1 MHAEYCFRGY
11 IPWGWYFFF
20 ARKVSHANKIKRCQM
35 GVLFTHILIP
45 LFLFIR
51 RTPRQRGI
59 RAANF
64 ESVGMVHFSAPL
76 INSRANDYTHL
87 GIPINGLS
95 RHKSSRPHRQ
105 ALIHLYIKPGR
116 CGLFHGSI
124 DSYPQMAVR
133 SLSGH

>member
-1 MHAEYCFRGY
+1 M
-11 IPWGWYFFF
+11 
-20 ARKVSHANKIKRCQM
+20 
-35 GVLFTHILIP
+35 
-45 LFLFIR
+45 R
-51 RTPRQRGI
+51 RTPRKREI
-59 RAANF
+59 CEENF
-64 ESVGMVHFSAPL
+64 EYCVAHFNANLSAWFTLHAPL

-95 RHKSSRPHRQ
+95 RHKSSQPHQQ

-124 DSYPQMAVR
+124 DSYPQMAVW